1 MRWREGSNM
10 GRVELSCGVK
20 KVAELRCKATAVTPK
35 LVLLITDLY
44 FGVPSNYLGCVV
56 KFSQTSPRDELYIY
70 I

>member
-1 MRWREGSNM
+1 M

-20 KVAELRCKATAVTPK
+20 KVAELRFKATAVTPK

-56 KFSQTSPRDELYIY
+56 KFSQNLQGMNYIS
-70 I
+70 IFEG